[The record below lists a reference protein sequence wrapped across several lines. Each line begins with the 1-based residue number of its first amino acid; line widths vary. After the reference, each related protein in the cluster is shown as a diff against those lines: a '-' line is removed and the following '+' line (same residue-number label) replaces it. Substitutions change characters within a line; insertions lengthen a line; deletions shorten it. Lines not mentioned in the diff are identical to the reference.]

1 MSELGTFQ
9 AELVRAL
16 LAPTWQASTGAPG
29 PLTRGITVHRNTVLK
44 GLMDALADNY
54 PTVERLV
61 GRDWFVA
68 CAADY
73 VRAFP
78 PAVPTLALYGAG
90 FADYLAAFAP
100 AAPLPYLP
108 DVARL
113 DRLWTEAH
121 FAEDAQALA
130 GNTLARFP
138 TAVLFEQQLAF
149 HPATR
154 FGWFKHSAVTVWLQN
169 RPPRPAPAALEI
181 DGADERALLTRPHGK
196 VECIQINASACVFLA
211 RLREGDSLGDA
222 ATALLEAD
230 AAADVAGHL
239 AQFIA
244 AGAFANVEAISGGS
258 T

>member
-1 MSELGTFQ
+1 MPSPTTTRPLNDWSVGTGS
-9 AELVRAL
+9 L
-16 LAPTWQASTGAPG
+16 LALPTTFGLSRQPSQRLPCTAPGLPTTWQPS
-29 PLTRGITVHRNTVLK
+29 HR
-44 GLMDALADNY
+44 
-54 PTVERLV
+54 RH
-61 GRDWFVA
+61 
-68 CAADY
+68 
-73 VRAFP
+73 
-78 PAVPTLALYGAG
+78 
-90 FADYLAAFAP
+90 
-100 AAPLPYLP
+100 PLPYLP